1 MKQLYFGDCL
11 DVLKKFAREHPK
23 GFIDLIYIDPPF
35 NSKRD
40 YNILF
45 EHIEMEDTKAQRE
58 AFTDTWSN
66 VSYIDSLNEL
76 ADLHDDVYQFLKT
89 LDRIN
94 ISTSTVS
101 YLTTMA
107 IRIFY
112 MHKVLKDTGSF
123 YLHCDPNMSHYLKV
137 ICDLIF
143 GRNNFRNEIVWHYKR
158 WTNIQTQYQRM
169 HDIILF
175 YTKSKK
181 HTFHPLETEMSKSQR
196 KKFERGWDSN
206 VIQTEQGKFSQIIVY
221 DTEKF
226 EQMVNSGKIDLNK
239 FKNIIYRKKPTVSMP
254 DVFQI
259 PILNSQSK
267 ERLGYPTQKP
277 EALLEKIILASSN
290 EGDIVADF
298 FCGCGTTIA
307 VANRLNRQWIGV
319 DISHL
324 AIRLVLKRLTDP
336 YDDETKKAILKEIE
350 IHGFPRDIASA
361 KELANKGTKGR
372 LEFQY
377 WVVEILLG
385 GIVNPKKSADGGWDG
400 YISFAKS
407 ENERGKILI
416 EVKSGS
422 VNINMIRSFIQV
434 VEKQNADLGFF
445 VCFKEYVTD
454 SMKSEAKKVGKY
466 NGFNI
471 DRIQII
477 TIEDLLEGNG
487 PKLPGGADPTIFKK
501 ATKEVRPIN
510 NNDKLF
516 YD

>member
-143 GRNNFRNEIVWHYKR
+143 GRNVRFNELIWCYKER
-158 WTNIQTQYQRM
+158 EISKKQWNKK
-169 HDIILF
+169 HDVILF
-175 YTKSKK
+175 YTKSMNNKFNWELVAEDYSLG
-181 HTFHPLETEMSKSQR
+181 TY
-196 KKFERGWDSN
+196 KKFNYVDENGR
-206 VIQTEQGKFSQIIVY
+206 
-221 DTEKF
+221 
-226 EQMVNSGKIDLNK
+226 
-239 FKNIIYRKKPTVSMP
+239 R
-254 DVFQI
+254 FQI
-259 PILNSQSK
+259 RGKGGPYLGKQGLSIELESTHPEWVYRDYLDKSPGVPPRDWFIIPVINRASK

-290 EGDIVADF
+290 EGDLVADF

-336 YDDETKKAILKEIE
+336 YDDETKKSILKEIE